1 MNEINTSYG
10 LSKEEVESRI
20 QKGLVNKDTASGTKS
35 EKEIIKSNC
44 LTYFNIIFIIL
55 ALLLLIAGK
64 YKDMT
69 FLFVVIANTVIGS
82 VQEIRS
88 KKAIDQLTILASKK
102 SRVFREG
109 KLLEISS
116 QRLVQDDIIELSAG
130 AQVPADGTI
139 IRGSVKVNESL
150 LTGEE
155 DDIQKGIRDQLH
167 SGSVVSSGVCH
178 LQLTAVGENSYASK
192 LKKEATSDVKQTK
205 SEMMLSLDRLIRV
218 IGFILIPIGI
228 LLFYNE
234 YFRLGNTFADS
245 IQSMVA
251 ALIGMIPEGLYLL
264 TSIALAASVLRLT
277 KQKVLVRNLDCVET
291 LARIDTICVDKTGTI
306 TEPGMNVEKIV
317 SLDENENIQE
327 ALCAFAHAFETEND
341 TLKAIKAYYS
351 TPSSYSVIKN
361 VPFSSSL
368 KYSAAEFTNGKK
380 IVVGAPQFIYGTY
393 MNELESEIAPYT
405 DQGFRVLL
413 AGTYDDELT
422 GERIDAQSLHPFAL
436 IVISNHIRKDADK
449 TFAFFNDQ
457 GVDIKVISGDDPKTV
472 SRIAIQAKIDGA
484 ENYIDSST
492 LKDEDIPS
500 AVQKFTVFGR
510 TTPQQK
516 QKMVKALKEA
526 GHHVA
531 MTGDGVNDVLALKE
545 SDCGIAMASGTEAA
559 SQIAQLVLLESDFSS
574 VPSIVAEGRR
584 VINNIERSAQL
595 FLAKNIFS
603 LGLSLFCV
611 IFNLSYPFKPI
622 QLSLISTLTI
632 GIPGFFLAM
641 QPNERRIEGS
651 FIKNVLY
658 RAFPGGLCNLILI
671 STLTVYAYYF
681 SLSADE
687 TNTMS
692 VLIALI
698 VGVMILYYACL
709 PLNPLRIAIL
719 CGVVVISFLALQLFA
734 DFFYITPLGL
744 QAVLLLI
751 LFILLTIP
759 CMNLIRWCVFK
770 CNYIYNEIKD
780 IIKQRREMK
789 LKQKENVSQ

>member
-1 MNEINTSYG
+1 MSEINTTYG
-10 LSKEEVESRI
+10 LTKEEVNSRV
-20 QKGLVNKDTASGTKS
+20 QKGLVNTDAASGTKS

-44 LTYFNIIFIIL
+44 LTYFNIIFLIL
-55 ALLLLIAGK
+55 AFLLLIAGK

-69 FLFVVIANTVIGS
+69 FLVVVIANTVIGS

-88 KKAIDQLTILASKK
+88 KHAIDQMTILASKK
-102 SRVFREG
+102 ARVFREG
-109 KLLEISS
+109 KLFEISS
-116 QRLVQDDIIELSAG
+116 QQLVQDDIIELSAG

-139 IRGSVKVNESL
+139 IKGSVKVNESL

-155 DDIQKGIRDQLH
+155 DDIQKSVNDQLH
-167 SGSVVSSGVCH
+167 SGSVVSSGICH
-178 LQLTAVGENSYASK
+178 VRLTAVGDQSYASR

-218 IGFILIPIGI
+218 IGVILIPIGI

-234 YFRLGNTFADS
+234 YFILNNTFSDS

-306 TEPGMNVEKIV
+306 TEPGMDVETIV
-317 SLDENENIQE
+317 ALDKNESIE
-327 ALCAFAHAFETEND
+327 ESLCAFAHAFETEND
-341 TLKAIKAYYS
+341 TLKAIKAYYNK
-351 TPSSYSVIKN
+351 PSSYRVVKN

-368 KYSAAEFTNGKK
+368 KYSAAEFDNGTR

-393 MNELESEIAPYT
+393 MNELESTMSSYT
-405 DQGFRVLL
+405 DAGYRVLL
-413 AGTYDDELT
+413 AGRYDEELT
-422 GERIDAQSLHPFAL
+422 GERINAQSLHPFAL

-449 TFAFFNDQ
+449 TFTFFHEQ
-457 GVDIKVISGDDPKTV
+457 GVNIKVISGDDPKTV

-484 ENYIDSST
+484 DDYVDSST
-492 LKDEDIPS
+492 LKDEDIPE

-516 QKMVKALKEA
+516 QKMVKALKDA

-559 SQIAQLVLLESDFSS
+559 SQIAQLVLLDSDFAS

-611 IFNLSYPFKPI
+611 ILNLSYPFKPI

-632 GIPGFFLAM
+632 GIPGFFLAL

-651 FIKNVLY
+651 FLKNVLY

-671 STLTVYAYYF
+671 SSLTVYAYF
-681 SLSADE
+681 FELNADE

-698 VGVMILYYACL
+698 VGVIILYYACL
-709 PLNPLRIAIL
+709 PLNRLRIAIL
-719 CGVVVISFLALQLFA
+719 CGVVIVSFCSLQLFA
-734 DFFYITPLGL
+734 DFFYITRLGL
-744 QAVLLLI
+744 QAILLLV

-759 CMNLIRWCVFK
+759 CMNVIRWCVFK
-770 CNYIYNEIKD
+770 CNYVYNLIKD
-780 IIKQRREMK
+780 FNEHR
-789 LKQKENVSQ
+789 KESKTKE